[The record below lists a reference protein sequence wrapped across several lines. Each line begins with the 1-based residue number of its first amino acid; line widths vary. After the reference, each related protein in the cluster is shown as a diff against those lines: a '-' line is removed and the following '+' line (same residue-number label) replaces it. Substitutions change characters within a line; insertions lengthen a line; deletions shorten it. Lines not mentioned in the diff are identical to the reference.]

1 MRLTSRRATTSLPAL
16 LLASALAV
24 AAATGQVAP
33 AGPDRSGTAMHTAPP
48 EPLFALT
55 AEAVNGLPPAAQD
68 TLPAQGLPDAGG
80 GKKSVGL
87 AVIYSL
93 LLPGMGELYA
103 GDYSSGKFFTGA
115 DGVLWLS
122 LYAVDAH
129 ANSIQDDARTYAALH
144 AGFDPAGKD
153 DEYYSDVGNFNDVY
167 AFNEQVLR
175 DRDAYKLYDPTSPD
189 YWKWDAESNREVY
202 RGQRVEA
209 DGMFNN
215 TRFVVAGLLAN
226 RVLSAI
232 NAARIVIAG
241 NNAAGGGEVG
251 IGATILGGPVHA
263 HGIALSITRAF

>member
-1 MRLTSRRATTSLPAL
+1 MTFRKTTTVFPAVF
-16 LLASALAV
+16 LAAALACIPADAQTQSVGPAPPLFPVTPGAV
-24 AAATGQVAP
+24 AGIAP
-33 AGPDRSGTAMHTAPP
+33 AVERAGQEQVPPEGTA
-48 EPLFALT
+48 
-55 AEAVNGLPPAAQD
+55 
-68 TLPAQGLPDAGG
+68 

-87 AVIYSL
+87 AVVYSL

-103 GDYSSGKFFTGA
+103 GDYGTGKYFTGA

-153 DEYYSDVGNFNDVY
+153 DDYFSDVGNFDDVY
-167 AFNEQVLR
+167 AYNEQVLR
-175 DRDAYKLYDPTSPD
+175 DRDAYKLYDPTSAD
-189 YWKWDAESNREVY
+189 YWNWDAESNREVY
-202 RGQRVEA
+202 RGQRIEA

-215 TRFVVAGLLAN
+215 TRFIVAGLLAN

-241 NNAAGGGEVG
+241 NKASGGGEVDL
-251 IGATILGGPVHA
+251 GATILGGPAHA
-263 HGIALSITRAF
+263 HGVALSVTRRF

>member
-1 MRLTSRRATTSLPAL
+1 
-16 LLASALAV
+16 
-24 AAATGQVAP
+24 
-33 AGPDRSGTAMHTAPP
+33 
-48 EPLFALT
+48 
-55 AEAVNGLPPAAQD
+55 
-68 TLPAQGLPDAGG
+68 
-80 GKKSVGL
+80 
-87 AVIYSL
+87 
-93 LLPGMGELYA
+93 MGELYA
-103 GDYSSGKFFTGA
+103 GDYSSGKYFTGA
-115 DGVLWLS
+115 DGVLWLT

-153 DEYYSDVGNFNDVY
+153 DQYFSDVGNFNDVY
-167 AFNEQVLR
+167 GYNEQVLR
-175 DRDAYKLYDPTSPD
+175 DRDVYKLYDPTSSA

-215 TRFVVAGLLAN
+215 TRFVVLGLLAN

-232 NAARIVIAG
+232 NAARVVISG
-241 NNAAGGGEVG
+241 NNAAGGGELG

>member
-1 MRLTSRRATTSLPAL
+1 MNPPAAILLATTLACSAAFAQAPSDRPAHAGPEGRPLPAASASTAPAL
-16 LLASALAV
+16 LF
-24 AAATGQVAP
+24 
-33 AGPDRSGTAMHTAPP
+33 
-48 EPLFALT
+48 PLST
-55 AEAVNGLPPAAQD
+55 EAVNGVAPAAQD
-68 TLPAQGLPDAGG
+68 TVPAQGAAGSAE

-103 GDYSSGKFFTGA
+103 GDYGSGKYFTGI
-115 DGVLWLS
+115 DGALWLA

-129 ANSIQDDARTYAALH
+129 ANSIQDDARTFAALH
-144 AGFDPAGKD
+144 AGFDPSGKAD
-153 DEYYSDVGNFNDVY
+153 DYYSDVGNFNDVY
-167 AFNEQVLR
+167 AYNEQVLR
-175 DRDAYKLYDPTSPD
+175 DRDAYKLYNPASAD
-189 YWKWDAESNREVY
+189 YWKWDVESNREVY

-241 NNAAGGGEVG
+241 NGAAGSGEVG
-251 IGATILGGPVHA
+251 IGATILGGPAHA
-263 HGIALSITRAF
+263 HGLALSITRQF